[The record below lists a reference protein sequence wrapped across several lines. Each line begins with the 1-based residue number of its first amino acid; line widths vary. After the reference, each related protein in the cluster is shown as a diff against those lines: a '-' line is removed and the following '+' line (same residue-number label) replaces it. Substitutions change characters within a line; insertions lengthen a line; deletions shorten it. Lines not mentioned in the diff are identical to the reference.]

1 MTLTID
7 KKLTVD
13 EFEYLLTVPENSDR
27 LLELIDGEVVEK
39 MPTEENGMV
48 AGNLIFA
55 LRGYVQQHQSGR
67 VGTEVRHHIPSD
79 NFNSRLPDVSYST
92 ARRPVITKGSV
103 PEMADLAVEIQS
115 PDDSIKKMRV
125 TADYYLEHGAQLVW
139 LVYPSKRIVE
149 VFYANGEADIFR
161 DGEVLSGEEVLP
173 GFMLPV
179 ADIFDDP
186 FAGE

>member
-13 EFEYLLTVPENSDR
+13 EFECLLALPENADR

-39 MPTEENGMV
+39 MPTEEHGII
-48 AGNLIFA
+48 AGNIIFA

-67 VGTEVRHHIPSD
+67 VGTEVRHRMPSD

-115 PDDSIKKMRV
+115 PNDSVKQMRV
-125 TADYYLEHGAQLVW
+125 AAAYYVEHGAQLVW

-149 VFYANGEADIFR
+149 VLYADGEADIFR
-161 DGEVLSGEEVLP
+161 DGEVLSGEAVLP
-173 GFMLPV
+173 GFTLPV

-186 FAGE
+186 FGT